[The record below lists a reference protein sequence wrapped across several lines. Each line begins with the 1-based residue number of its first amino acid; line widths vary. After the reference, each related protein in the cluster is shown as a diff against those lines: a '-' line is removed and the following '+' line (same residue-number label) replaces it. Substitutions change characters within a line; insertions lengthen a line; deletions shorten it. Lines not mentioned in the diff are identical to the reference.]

1 MAKANITEL
10 FEGMESYMNDI
21 DIDVSVGTDEAPA
34 EPEEV
39 VEATET
45 SAEEQGEVEEAD
57 AEAETTEN
65 AAEEMF
71 ARFDEVDRMMNHVE
85 TYGVDRSF
93 LSLMNYDNR
102 LSRSFG
108 ITLPSC
114 ESFDAVGSPMSAE
127 SIACMEGLKEIA
139 SKIWEFIKKV
149 CSKIASLVSR
159 IFEAVR
165 VRVGSLDGNIGRL
178 RRLLE
183 DRTDIDSSDAK
194 KIKVKIIKQG
204 EGKDMA
210 TAVDQAFAKAVEK
223 VDDVVKNLKG
233 ISGISVTGALHKQRA
248 TRLTAGDDDEKMK
261 QFNKFW
267 DAFDKKFAKNINKLL
282 EGKETDVV
290 NATSRAEA
298 MLNEASNLKKIIDTN
313 NSQYRQQKFAADEG
327 VKLAEG
333 MLKRDADDADAKGMK
348 KEAQKNIKD
357 LNKVNTRS
365 SKMLSISL
373 KYCGGLVKGASVLIN
388 RGTKKS

>member
-10 FEGMESYMNDI
+10 FEGMESYMEDI
-21 DIDVSVGTDEAPA
+21 DIDVNVGTDEAPA

-45 SAEEQGEVEEAD
+45 AAEEQGEVEEAD

-71 ARFDEVDRMMNHVE
+71 ARFDDVDRMMQHVE

-93 LSLMNYDNR
+93 LSLMNYNDR
-102 LSRSFG
+102 LSRSFD

-114 ESFDAVGSPMSAE
+114 ESFDAVGSPKSPE

-183 DRTDIDSSDAK
+183 DRSDIDASDAK

-210 TAVDQAFAKAVEK
+210 AAVGQAFAKASEK
-223 VDDVVKNLKG
+223 VADVAKNLKD
-233 ISGISVTGALHKQRA
+233 ISVEGALRTQRA
-248 TRLTAGDDDEKMK
+248 TRFATGGDDEKMK

-267 DAFDKKFAKNINKLL
+267 DAFDKKFAKNISKLL

-298 MLNEASNLKKIIDTN
+298 MLNEASDLKKTIDTN
-313 NSQYRQQKFAADEG
+313 NTEYRKQKFAADEG

-333 MLKRDADDADAKGMK
+333 MLKRDADDADAKAMK
-348 KEAQKNIKD
+348 KEAQKDVKD
-357 LNKVNTRS
+357 LNKVNSRS
-365 SKMLSISL
+365 SKMLSTCL

-388 RGTKKS
+388 RGTKKA

>member
-1 MAKANITEL
+1 MASITEL
-10 FEGMESYMNDI
+10 FEGMESYMEDI
-21 DIDVSVGTDEAPA
+21 DIDVNVGTDEAPA

-45 SAEEQGEVEEAD
+45 AAEEQGEVEEAD

-71 ARFDEVDRMMNHVE
+71 ARFDEVDRMMAHVE

-93 LSLMNYDNR
+93 LSLMNYDDR

-108 ITLPSC
+108 IALPSC

-149 CSKIASLVSR
+149 CAKIASLVGR

-165 VRVGSLDGNIGRL
+165 VRVGSLDSNIGRL
-178 RRLLE
+178 RKLLQ

-204 EGKDMA
+204 EGKDMGSLL
-210 TAVDQAFAKAVEK
+210 DQGLAKAGQK
-223 VDDVVKNLKG
+223 VQTIATMFKKLDVATVLSEQATQYSNFKDNKEDLK
-233 ISGISVTGALHKQRA
+233 
-248 TRLTAGDDDEKMK
+248 E
-261 QFNKFW
+261 FNKYW
-267 DAFDKKFAKNINKLL
+267 DAFEKKFIKGTNKLL
-282 EGKETDVV
+282 EGKETDVRD
-290 NATSRAEA
+290 ASSRATA
-298 MLNEASNLKKIIDTN
+298 MLDEAANLKKTVDTS
-313 NSQYRQQKFAADEG
+313 NSEYRKNKFAADEG

-333 MLKRDADDADAKGMK
+333 MLKRDADDADAKAK
-348 KEAQKNIKD
+348 KKAAQASVKD
-357 LNKVNTRS
+357 LNTLNTRS
-365 SKMLSISL
+365 SKMLSYCL

>member
-1 MAKANITEL
+1 MASITEL
-10 FEGMESYMNDI
+10 FEGMESYMEDI
-21 DIDVSVGTDEAPA
+21 DIDVNVGTDEAPA

-45 SAEEQGEVEEAD
+45 AAEEQGEVEEAN

-71 ARFDEVDRMMNHVE
+71 ARFDEVDRMMKHVE

-102 LSRSFG
+102 LSRSFN

-149 CSKIASLVSR
+149 CAKIASMVGR

-165 VRVGSLDGNIGRL
+165 VRIGSLDSNIGRL

-204 EGKDMA
+204 EGKNMMA
-210 TAVDQAFAKAVEK
+210 SVSQAFAKASEK
-223 VDDVVKNLKG
+223 VKDIAQEL
-233 ISGISVTGALHKQRA
+233 SAISVQSALTMQAQGRNA
-248 TRLTAGDDDEKMK
+248 AGEDDAKLK

-267 DAFDKKFAKNINKLL
+267 DEFDKKFVKNINKLL

-298 MLNEASNLKKIIDTN
+298 MLNEASDTKKIIDTD
-313 NSQYRQQKFAADEG
+313 NSEYRKQKFAADEG
-327 VKLAEG
+327 VKLAEA
-333 MLKRDADDADAKGMK
+333 MLKRDADDADAKAK
-348 KEAQKNIKD
+348 KKIAQKNVKD
-357 LNKVNTRS
+357 LNAINSRS
-365 SKMLSISL
+365 SKMLSTCL

-388 RGTKKS
+388 RGTKKA